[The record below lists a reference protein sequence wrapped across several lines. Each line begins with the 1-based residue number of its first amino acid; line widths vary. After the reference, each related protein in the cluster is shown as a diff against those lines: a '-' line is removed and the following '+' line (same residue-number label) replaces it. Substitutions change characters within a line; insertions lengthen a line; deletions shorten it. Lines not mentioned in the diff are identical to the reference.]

1 MRMALLMKVSGNYP
15 EKPDIRISKFLHIE
29 RLQEGWD
36 EEEARSEART
46 EARTQARTE
55 HLRKLIGW
63 GICISENRLGDLY
76 NYFSLLSLSL
86 LPPPPFPSLYS
97 PTSTLRPHTLVAS
110 GLIDQ

>member
-1 MRMALLMKVSGNYP
+1 MALLMKVSGNYP

-36 EEEARSEART
+36 EEEAR
-46 EARTQARTE
+46 TE

-63 GICISENRLGDLY
+63 GICISENRLGGLY
-76 NYFSLLSLSL
+76 NYFSLLSLSF